1 MMLIQYLTMF
11 LIGITMLICSSEI
24 TVFNII
30 MSIVV
35 PYGIISY
42 LDNCIESSFKEE
54 SDRYNRNRIGPLDP
68 DEIMHLRLYA
78 RR

>member
-1 MMLIQYLTMF
+1 ML
-11 LIGITMLICSSEI
+11 LIGITMLLCSSEI

-42 LDNCIESSFKEE
+42 LDHCMESAFKEE